1 MIEYTL
7 NRPESRFW
15 VAMIFGFYLSTNKN
29 QNESEAIAITKF
41 NLKLADEIDSICL
54 PWTTHYCPPNFPN
67 EHIAVRACDVPPVMS
82 RVKRIPDYKNFILTR
97 GILYGDQ
104 DLNDCRDY
112 DLFLDR
118 GYIIRP
124 TPEWLLIEKE
134 GDIFERDLEH
144 LPDTVETV
152 EELYYLYRAGFFDKT
167 KSKKVAVWKKI
178 VELYQKNEERIR
190 GKTLKNL
197 ILERTCT
204 ISHH

>member
-7 NRPESRFW
+7 NWPESRFW
-15 VAMIFGFYLSTNKN
+15 VAMIFGYYQSTNES
-29 QNESEAIAITKF
+29 QNESEAVTKF

-67 EHIAVRACDVPPVMS
+67 EHIAVRACDVPPVMN
-82 RVKRIPDYKNFILTR
+82 RVKRIPGYKDFILTR
-97 GILYGDQ
+97 GILYSDR
-104 DLNDCRDY
+104 DLEDCRDY

-144 LPDTVETV
+144 LPNTAETA
-152 EELYYLYRAGFFDKT
+152 EDLYYLYRAGFFDKS
-167 KSKKVAVWKKI
+167 KYKKVAVWKKI
-178 VELYQKNEERIR
+178 NELYRANEDKLR
-190 GKTLKNL
+190 GKRLK
-197 ILERTCT
+197 ILY
-204 ISHH
+204 

>member
-1 MIEYTL
+1 MGGKEKAGPMIEYTL
-7 NRPESRFW
+7 QSPGSRFW
-15 VAMIFGFYLSTNKN
+15 VAMIFGFYQETQK
-29 QNESEAIAITKF
+29 EAITRF
-41 NLKLADEIDSICL
+41 NLSLADEIDSLCL
-54 PWTTHYCPPNFPN
+54 PWTTHYCPPKFSE
-67 EHIAVRACDVPPVMS
+67 EHIAVRACDVPPVMY
-82 RVKRIPDYKNFILTR
+82 RVKRLPEYSKFILTR
-97 GILYGDQ
+97 GILYSDQ

-118 GYIIRP
+118 GYILRP

-167 KSKKVAVWKKI
+167 KSKMVAVWKKI

-190 GKTLKNL
+190 GKRLK
-197 ILERTCT
+197 ILY
-204 ISHH
+204 